1 MGDLGINRLYI
12 YIYRCSMK
20 SPSFW
25 YINSLS
31 LLSFPYF
38 IIQIMVEF
46 MELEF
51 QCSRYFV
58 CLRSKIYILEKIYHT
73 NIITINMRCFAELT
87 HAQASTKSFPSRIY
101 KNSIVWFVD
110 IYIYI
115 LIMPWLLLKHQWH
128 MHEST
133 IVHFMVGQYDNSVLI
148 VHNKSWSNVKCVEC
162 HTPYTTHTHGHVT
175 MTRIKHVIQKH

>member
-1 MGDLGINRLYI
+1 MTINSETVILICVYYHINEYILFYIGIVMGDLGINRLYI

-38 IIQIMVEF
+38 INQIMVEF

-87 HAQASTKSFPSRIY
+87 HTQASTKSFPSRIY

-115 LIMPWLLLKHQWH
+115 YSYYAMIIIEASMAYARKHHCSFYGWPIRQ
-128 MHEST
+128 
-133 IVHFMVGQYDNSVLI
+133 FGFD
-148 VHNKSWSNVKCVEC
+148 CA
-162 HTPYTTHTHGHVT
+162 
-175 MTRIKHVIQKH
+175 